1 MIQRI
6 QSLYLAAAT
15 LLTLLLLFLPW
26 VTYQTE
32 TTSMAFD
39 VLHGNENGLNA
50 IYLLPSVLITTGLS
64 MAAIF
69 LFKDRKKQ
77 MKYVRFA
84 MIFAVVIFLNFGLLH
99 FVNIQNLTA
108 VGKLQMSYGI
118 PAALLLVNLVLYWLA
133 NKAIKKDDDL
143 VRSVDR
149 LR

>member
-1 MIQRI
+1 
-6 QSLYLAAAT
+6 
-15 LLTLLLLFLPW
+15 
-26 VTYQTE
+26 
-32 TTSMAFD
+32 
-39 VLHGNENGLNA
+39 
-50 IYLLPSVLITTGLS
+50 ITTGLS

>member
-15 LLTLLLLFLPW
+15 LLTLLMLFLPW

-32 TTSMAFD
+32 TSAMAFD
-39 VLHGNENGLNA
+39 LLQGNENGLNA
-50 IYLLPSVLITTGLS
+50 IYLLPSVLITILLS
-64 MAAIF
+64 IASIF

-77 MKYVRFA
+77 MKYVRFT
-84 MIFAVVIFLNFGLLH
+84 MIFTVVIFLNFGLLH

-108 VGKLQMSYGI
+108 AGKLHMSYGI
-118 PAALLLVNLVLYWLA
+118 PAAFLLVNLVLYWLA